1 MGLRCLLGHEFSE
14 PEIER
19 EREETGE
26 EAVTTVREVK
36 TCARCGETRIVS
48 ENTEVTTIEQLADQA
63 TTAAASAD
71 PTPVDSTPADP
82 TPTDSTPA
90 DPTPTDPT
98 PADPTPADPTPTDR
112 PDSADAGASSTGS
125 ADRRSGYSADDR
137 DADPNTARAFDDP
150 DTDDAEIL
158 DETARS
164 SVGVDAADAPADAPA
179 DESRADDTGPVAADD
194 DGAELID
201 DGPASAHDESTD
213 RADSSAGAD
222 ADRRGFGD
230 AADDVDAAED
240 ADNGVILDDADEA
253 APDAN
258 GERARGAWPAVEDS
272 APTESASAPTA
283 WPEQRG
289 ADEGFSAETGDAAD
303 AETEYIEAPDRDVAG
318 AAGGD
323 AGSEIIDGEN
333 PNMETPSVG
342 APTEYYCPE
351 CGMSAASEDNSMR
364 AGDICPECKRGY
376 VAERSR

>member
-71 PTPVDSTPADP
+71 PTPADP
-82 TPTDSTPA
+82 TPTDSTP
-90 DPTPTDPT
+90 TEST

-112 PDSADAGASSTGS
+112 PDSADAGAPSTGS

-164 SVGVDAADAPADAPA
+164 SVGVDAADATADAPA

-201 DGPASAHDESTD
+201 DGPASARDESTD

-222 ADRRGFGD
+222 ADRRGFGG
-230 AADDVDAAED
+230 AADDVDAADD

-258 GERARGAWPAVEDS
+258 GERARGAWPSVDDPD
-272 APTESASAPTA
+272 PTESASAPTA

-303 AETEYIEAPDRDVAG
+303 AEPEYIEASDRDVAG

-333 PNMETPSVG
+333 PDMETPSAG
-342 APTEYYCPE
+342 AATEYYCPE
-351 CGMSAASEDNSMR
+351 CGMSAASEGNSMR

>member
-63 TTAAASAD
+63 TTAAASAE
-71 PTPVDSTPADP
+71 PTPADP
-82 TPTDSTPA
+82 TPTDSAPT
-90 DPTPTDPT
+90 DPTPTDP
-98 PADPTPADPTPTDR
+98 AQADR
-112 PDSADAGASSTGS
+112 PDSGDAGVSATGS
-125 ADRRSGYSADDR
+125 ATRRSGYSAGDR
-137 DADPNTARAFDDP
+137 DSDPNTARAFDDP

-158 DETARS
+158 DETPRS
-164 SVGVDAADAPADAPA
+164 SVGADAADPPADATANPPVN
-179 DESRADDTGPVAADD
+179 ESRADDTGPAAPDD

-201 DGPASAHDESTD
+201 DGPASARDEPTS
-213 RADSSAGAD
+213 RADSPAGAD
-222 ADRRGFGD
+222 SDRRGFDG

-240 ADNGVILDDADEA
+240 ADDGIILDDADDA
-253 APDAN
+253 TPDAN
-258 GERARGAWPAVEDS
+258 GERTRGAWPAVDASES
-272 APTESASAPTA
+272 TESASAPTA
-283 WPEQRG
+283 WPDQRG
-289 ADEGFSAETGDAAD
+289 ADEGFSAETGDTAD

-318 AAGGD
+318 AAEND
-323 AGSEIIDGEN
+323 TGSAIIDGET
-333 PNMETPSVG
+333 PMETSSAG
-342 APTEYYCPE
+342 AATEYYCPE
-351 CGMSAASEDNSMR
+351 CGMSAASEGNSMR

>member
-71 PTPVDSTPADP
+71 PTPADP
-82 TPTDSTPA
+82 TPTDSTP
-90 DPTPTDPT
+90 TDST

-137 DADPNTARAFDDP
+137 DADSGTARAFDDP

-164 SVGVDAADAPADAPA
+164 SVGVDAADAAPPTTDERRTDAPA
-179 DESRADDTGPVAADD
+179 DGSRADDTGPVAADD

-201 DGPASAHDESTD
+201 DGPASARDESTD

-222 ADRRGFGD
+222 ADRRGFGG
-230 AADDVDAAED
+230 AADDVDAADD

-258 GERARGAWPAVEDS
+258 GERARGAWPAVDDS
-272 APTESASAPTA
+272 DPTESASAPTA

-303 AETEYIEAPDRDVAG
+303 AEPEYIEASDRDVAG

-333 PNMETPSVG
+333 PDMETPSAG
-342 APTEYYCPE
+342 AATEYYCPE
-351 CGMSAASEDNSMR
+351 CGMSAASEGNSMR